1 MWVQVTLVA
10 WYVPSGIAAV
20 ALTPQRGMTLSSD
33 NLLLLY
39 SI

>member
-33 NLLLLY
+33 NLLLFY